1 MKNDPTEREEF
12 MRKKVSVIGAGN
24 VGAAVAQY
32 LAEDNVCDIM
42 LFDVVE
48 GLPQGKALDLM
59 QAGPVRGYDVNITGT
74 NDFSLLKGSDIVV
87 HTAGLARKPGMS
99 REDLLK
105 ANAEIVGNVA
115 KSVKQYADQAM
126 IIMVANPLDLMTF
139 HAFKVTG
146 FPANRVFGQAGILD
160 SIRFR
165 TFIGMELNVAQ
176 TETEA
181 MVLGGHGDTMVPLPR
196 YTTVAGVPIT
206 ELMAPDRIEAL
217 SKRTID
223 GGAEIVKLL
232 KTGSA
237 YYAPAAASVEMV
249 KAVLNDTKKVFPCS
263 AHLTGQYGIKDIYI
277 GVPVVLG
284 SGGVEKIY
292 ELKLEAAELAALQKS
307 AATYKEHLK
316 DLGY

>member
-1 MKNDPTEREEF
+1 
-12 MRKKVSVIGAGN
+12 MRRKVAVIGAGN

-32 LAEDNVCDIM
+32 LAEDNICDIT
-42 LFDVVE
+42 LIDVVE

-59 QAGPVRGYDVNITGT
+59 QAGPIRGYDVTITGS
-74 NDFSLLKGSDIVV
+74 NDFADLRGSDIIV

-99 REDLLK
+99 REDLLAK
-105 ANAEIVGNVA
+105 NAEIIGTVA
-115 KSVKQYADQAM
+115 GKVKEYASHA
-126 IIMVANPLDLMTF
+126 IILMVANPLDLMTY
-139 HAFKVTG
+139 HAYKVSG
-146 FPANRVFGQAGILD
+146 FPPNRVFGQAGILD

-165 TFIGMELNVAQ
+165 TFIGMELGVAQ

-196 YTTVAGVPIT
+196 YTTVSGIPIT

-217 SKRTID
+217 SQRTIN
-223 GGAEIVKLL
+223 GGGEIVALL

-237 YYAPAAASVEMV
+237 YYAPAAASAAMV
-249 KAVLNDTKKVFPCS
+249 DSVLNDKKKLYPCS
-263 AHLTGQYGIKDIYI
+263 AYLTGQYGINDIYI

-284 SGGVEKIY
+284 QTGVEKII
-292 ELKLEAAELAALQKS
+292 ELKLDGKELAALQKS

-316 DLGY
+316 PLGY